1 MGGVVNTVRQ
11 IAGGGS
17 RSAGVQ
23 QAPKKTEPE
32 GKKISTRRSR
42 RRNSSNVG
50 RSLIGGALPGGQTA
64 SLGQA
69 SVRNPRDSKTNLG
82 A

>member
-1 MGGVVNTVRQ
+1 MGGVVNTVRR
-11 IAGGGS
+11 IAGGGTG
-17 RSAGVQ
+17 SAGVQ

-32 GKKISTRRSR
+32 GRKITTRRSR
-42 RRNSSNVG
+42 SRNSRNVG
-50 RSLIGGALPGGQTA
+50 RSLISGTLPGTQTA
-64 SLGQA
+64 SLGQS